1 MAVALGLSEHHCVWV
16 LGLVWVSELCAR
28 LEQAGEGA
36 AQGSVPQGMDTA
48 LHDVCKCSL
57 LLNSSSL
64 SRSCASEVIW
74 ASWVWP

>member
-16 LGLVWVSELCAR
+16 LGLVWVSELCPR

-57 LLNSSSL
+57 LLNSSEQEL
-64 SRSCASEVIW
+64 CK
-74 ASWVWP
+74 